1 MASQEEFEALKGRIE
16 ELENK
21 LAAAQPAAASAKP
34 EITAEELQAFVKVRD
49 VIAMDWGENCG
60 INECMRC
67 VVNRCVTACVTRC
80 ITVCS
85 FECTCGPCNVG
96 PMGLGNLGR
105 FGGLGG

>member
-1 MASQEEFEALKGRIE
+1 MAGQEEFEALKGRIE

-21 LAAAQPAAASAKP
+21 LAASQEAVGARA

-49 VIAMDWGENCG
+49 ILATDWGDNCG

-67 VVNRCVTACVTRC
+67 IVNRCVTACVTRC
-80 ITVCS
+80 ITVCLA
-85 FECTCGPCNVG
+85 ECTCGPCN
-96 PMGLGNLGR
+96 LGQFGGGSLGR